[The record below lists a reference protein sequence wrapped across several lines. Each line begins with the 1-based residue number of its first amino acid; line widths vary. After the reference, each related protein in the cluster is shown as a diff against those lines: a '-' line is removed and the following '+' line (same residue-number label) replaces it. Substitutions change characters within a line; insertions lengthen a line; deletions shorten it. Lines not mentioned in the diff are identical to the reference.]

1 VAALPS
7 GQALPQLGRADDVL
21 VVSYLRE
28 TDGAINGGFFEFA
41 VQRGGFPL
49 SRMCRIS
56 GRRWFTIL
64 QALHLSRLEQELTAR
79 GHCKTLLL
87 DHR

>member
-1 VAALPS
+1 
-7 GQALPQLGRADDVL
+7 VL

-28 TDGAINGGFFEFA
+28 TEATFNGRFFLNSQDSVVVPVIPHGQDFWSQ
-41 VQRGGFPL
+41 VVDH
-49 SRMCRIS
+49 
-56 GRRWFTIL
+56 L

-79 GHCKTLLL
+79 AHCKTLLL